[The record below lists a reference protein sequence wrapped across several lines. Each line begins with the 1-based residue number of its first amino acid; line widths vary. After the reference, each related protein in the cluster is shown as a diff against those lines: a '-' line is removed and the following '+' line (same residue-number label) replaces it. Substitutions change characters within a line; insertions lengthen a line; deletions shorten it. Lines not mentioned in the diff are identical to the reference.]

1 VITAHGPLLASFTG
15 QLTHWVAAHGVGAV
29 FALMALDA
37 LLPAG
42 GELVMLFAGALAA
55 GAVGGHAPS
64 LFGASLHHGLE
75 SYLVLAAAGTLGYG
89 AGALAGWAI
98 GRAGGRALVERRG
111 RWLHLDAA
119 KLDRADHWFARYG
132 AWAVLLGRL
141 TPVVRSFISYPAGAL
156 ETPLGRY
163 LVLTLVG
170 SAIWCFG
177 FAGAGWALGGSY
189 DRVHHAFDYLDV
201 AVVAVAVLATAG
213 LLLRRRRRAAA

>member
-1 VITAHGPLLASFTG
+1 VTAAHGPLLASLTS
-15 QLTHWVAAHGVGAV
+15 QLTHGVAAHGIAAV
-29 FALMALDA
+29 FVLMAVDA

-64 LFGASLHHGLE
+64 LLGASLHHGLE

-89 AGALAGWAI
+89 VGAVAGWAI

-111 RWLHLDAA
+111 RWLHVDGA
-119 KLDRADHWFARYG
+119 KLDRAERWFARYG
-132 AWAVLLGRL
+132 TWAVLLGRL
-141 TPVVRSFISYPAGAL
+141 TPVVRSFISYPAGVL

-163 LVLTLVG
+163 VALTLIG

-201 AVVAVAVLATAG
+201 AVVALAVLAAAA